1 LPIPIPEPGL
11 VIGYSY
17 LWHHERNAGLEE
29 GLKDRPCA
37 IIVAT
42 LDGDGDTVVY
52 VAPITHTAPSSS
64 TDGLE
69 IPTSLKRYLNLDDE
83 RSWVITSELNRFIW
97 PGYDLR
103 PVSRDEPD
111 SFVYG
116 FLSTDFF
123 AAVKASIIRH
133 RDKRSLDLI
142 PRS

>member
-1 LPIPIPEPGL
+1 MPIPIPEPGL

-17 LWHHERNAGLEE
+17 LWHHEHTAGSEE
-29 GLKDRPCA
+29 GRKDRPCA

-42 LDGDGDTVVY
+42 LDADGDTVVY
-52 VAPITHTAPSSS
+52 VAPITHTAPALPD
-64 TDGLE
+64 DGLE
-69 IPTSLKRYLNLDDE
+69 IPTRLKRHLNLDDK

-103 PVSRDEPD
+103 PIARDQPD
-111 SFVYG
+111 SFAYG

-123 AAVKASIIRH
+123 AAIKVSIIRH
-133 RDKRSLDLI
+133 RNKRSLDLI